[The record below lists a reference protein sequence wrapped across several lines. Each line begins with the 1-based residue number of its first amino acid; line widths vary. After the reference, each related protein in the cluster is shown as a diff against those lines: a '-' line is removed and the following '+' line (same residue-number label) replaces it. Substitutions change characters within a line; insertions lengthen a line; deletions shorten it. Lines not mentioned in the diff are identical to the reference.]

1 MVSRSEQP
9 KRPWAA
15 IGIRA
20 VRDKKL
26 RETDRKVLI
35 GLGYFANRAGVC
47 WPSFKTIEKE
57 LGIAESTIMRS
68 LELLVTS
75 GYVRRLTPGMFKQRR
90 GAWGYSN
97 RYQLL
102 WGGDEKLPA
111 YEEVLSANLLQ
122 HPDDQVKVEGSYAQG
137 RWAENS
143 TLTHKLLAAW
153 ASGYSQA
160 TGTPAPP
167 VPVVWAQR
175 MAAAGVKP
183 AWFQAYVAM
192 SVGQAGKANTQIPT
206 FQTLAA
212 EAIAAV
218 QTSNERMGST
228 TSEEG

>member
-1 MVSRSEQP
+1 MTSRSEQP

-15 IGIRA
+15 IAIRA
-20 VRDKKL
+20 TRDKKL
-26 RETDRKVLI
+26 RDNDRKVLI

-47 WPSFKTIEKE
+47 WPSIKTIEQEIGLTDK
-57 LGIAESTIMRS
+57 TIMAAM
-68 LELLVTS
+68 ELLVVS
-75 GYVRRLTPGMFKQRR
+75 GYVRRLTPGMFKQKR
-90 GAWGYSN
+90 GAWGFSN

-102 WGGDEKLPA
+102 WNGDEKVPA
-111 YEEVLSANLLQ
+111 YEEVLAANLLQ
-122 HPDDQVKVEGSYAQG
+122 HPDDQLPIEGSHAQG

-167 VPVVWAQR
+167 VPVLWAQR
-175 MAAAGVKP
+175 MAEAGVEP
-183 AWFQAYVAM
+183 ALFQAQVAETI
-192 SVGQAGKANTQIPT
+192 GTAGRLNTQLPS

-212 EAIAAV
+212 DAMASI
-218 QTSNERMGST
+218 QTANERMGST

>member
-1 MVSRSEQP
+1 MTSRSEQP

-15 IGIRA
+15 IAIRA
-20 VRDKKL
+20 TRDKKL

-47 WPSFKTIEKE
+47 WPSLKTLEAETGLTEKTIMTA
-57 LGIAESTIMRS
+57 ID
-68 LELLVTS
+68 LLVTA

-90 GAWGYSN
+90 GAWGFSN

-102 WGGDEKLPA
+102 WGGDEKVPT
-111 YEEVLSANLLQ
+111 YEEVLQANLLQ
-122 HPDDQVKVEGSYAQG
+122 DPADQIPAEGSHAQG
-137 RWAENS
+137 QWAENS

-160 TGTPAPP
+160 TGSPAPP

-183 AWFQAYVAM
+183 AWFQAYVAETI
-192 SVGQAGKANTQIPT
+192 GTAGRLNTQLPS

-212 EAIAAV
+212 DAMASI
-218 QTSNERMGST
+218 QTANERMGST

>member
-15 IGIRA
+15 IAVRA
-20 VRDKKL
+20 ARDKKL
-26 RETDRKVLI
+26 RDSDRKVLI
-35 GLGYFANRAGVC
+35 GLGYFANRGGVC
-47 WPSFKTIEKE
+47 WPSLKTLEAETGLTEKTIMTA
-57 LGIAESTIMRS
+57 ID
-68 LELLVTS
+68 LLVTA

-90 GAWGYSN
+90 GAWGFSN

-102 WGGDEKLPA
+102 WGGDEAVPT
-111 YEEVLSANLLQ
+111 YEEVLQANLLQ
-122 HPDDQVKVEGSYAQG
+122 DPADQVPAEGTYAQG
-137 RWAENS
+137 YDRENGIV
-143 TLTHKLLAAW
+143 TQLLAAW
-153 ASGYSQA
+153 GKGYGQA

-167 VPVVWAQR
+167 VPAVEVQR

-183 AWFQAYVAM
+183 AWFQAYVAL

-218 QTSNERMGST
+218 QTSNERMGSIT
-228 TSEEG
+228 DG